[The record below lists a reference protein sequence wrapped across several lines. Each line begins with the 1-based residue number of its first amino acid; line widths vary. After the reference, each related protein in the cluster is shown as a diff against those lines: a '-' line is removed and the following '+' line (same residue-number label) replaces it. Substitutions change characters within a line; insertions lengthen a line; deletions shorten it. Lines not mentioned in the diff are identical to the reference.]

1 MYDKTKLKIFSGT
14 SNKPLAENIA
24 KYLHTELSPMEI
36 KRFADGEIFVQ
47 IPNFVRGSDCFVIQS
62 TSTPVNENLME
73 LLIIIDALRRASAG
87 RITAVIPYYGYA
99 RQDRKDKPRVP
110 ITSKLVANLITE
122 AGANRILTM
131 DLHVDQIQGFFDI
144 PLDHL
149 YAAPIFIDEYLKKQ
163 DYDLFVS
170 PDVGGVARTR
180 SIAKRMGKDIAIID
194 KRRYAANESVVMNI
208 VGDVKG
214 KRLMIFDDI
223 LDTGGTAIHAAEA
236 LLNEGAIEVKYLSVH
251 GVFSN
256 NALDKLSKSPISEI
270 VISNTILQKEQIK
283 KLKILDVAPIFGEAI
298 SRIHNNESISSLF
311 I

>member
-1 MYDKTKLKIFSGT
+1 MYDDTQLKIFSGT
-14 SNKPLAENIA
+14 ANKPLAEHIA
-24 KYLHTELSPMEI
+24 GYLHTELTAMEI
-36 KRFADGEIFVQ
+36 KRFADRETFVQ
-47 IPNFVRGSDCFVIQS
+47 IPNFIRGSDCFVIQP

-73 LLIIIDALRRASAG
+73 LLIIIDALKRASAG

-149 YAAPIFIDEYLKKQ
+149 YAAPIFINEYLKHQ

-180 SIAKRMGKDIAIID
+180 AIAQRMGKDIAIID
-194 KRRYAANESVVMNI
+194 KRRYAANKSVVMNI
-208 VGDVKG
+208 IGRVKN

-223 LDTGGTAIHAAEA
+223 LDTGGTAINAAKA
-236 LLNEGAIEVKYLSVH
+236 LMAKGAIDVKYLSVH
-251 GVFSN
+251 GVFSGD
-256 NALDKLSKSPISEI
+256 ALKRLEESPISEI
-270 VISNTILQKEQIK
+270 VVSNTIFQREQIR

>member
-1 MYDKTKLKIFSGT
+1 MYNDTQLKVFSGT
-14 SNKPLAENIA
+14 SNRVLAENIA
-24 KYLHTELSPMEI
+24 KYLNMELADMEI
-36 KRFADGEIFVQ
+36 RRFADGETFVQ
-47 IPNFVRGSDCFVIQS
+47 IPNFIRGSDCFVIQS
-62 TSTPVNENLME
+62 TSTPANENIME
-73 LLIIIDALRRASAG
+73 LLIMIDALKRASAG

-180 SIAKRMGKDIAIID
+180 AIAQRMGKDIAIID
-194 KRRYAANESVVMNI
+194 KRRYAVNKSVVMNVI
-208 VGDVKG
+208 GKIKN

-223 LDTGGTAIHAAEA
+223 LDTGGTAINAAKA
-236 LLNEGAIEVKYLSVH
+236 LLAGGATDVKYLSVH

-256 NALDKLSKSPISEI
+256 KALERLERSAISEI
-270 VISNTILQKEQIK
+270 VVSNSIFQREQIK

-298 SRIHNNESISSLF
+298 SRIHSNESISSLF

>member
-1 MYDKTKLKIFSGT
+1 MYNDTQLKIFSGL
-14 SNKPLAENIA
+14 SNRVLAEHIA
-24 KYLHTELSPMEI
+24 KYLNMELTDMEI
-36 KRFADGEIFVQ
+36 RRFSDSETFVQ
-47 IPNFVRGSDCFVIQS
+47 IPNFIRGSDCFVIQS
-62 TSTPVNENLME
+62 TSTPANENIME
-73 LLIIIDALRRASAG
+73 LLIMIDALKRASAG

-122 AGANRILTM
+122 AGANRVLTM

-149 YAAPIFIDEYLKKQ
+149 YAAPIFINEYLKKQ

-180 SIAKRMGKDIAIID
+180 AIAQRMGKDIAIID
-194 KRRYAANESVVMNI
+194 KRRYAANKSVVMNVI
-208 VGDVKG
+208 GKVKN

-223 LDTGGTAIHAAEA
+223 LDTGGTAINAAKA
-236 LLNEGAIEVKYLSVH
+236 LLANGAIDVKYLSVH

-256 NALDKLSKSPISEI
+256 KALERLERSPISEI
-270 VISNTILQKEQIK
+270 VVSNTIFQREQIK
-283 KLKILDVAPIFGEAI
+283 KLKVLDVAPIFGEAI
-298 SRIHNNESISSLF
+298 SRIHSNESISSLF

>member
-1 MYDKTKLKIFSGT
+1 MYNDTQLKIFSGL
-14 SNKPLAENIA
+14 SNRVLAEHIA
-24 KYLHTELSPMEI
+24 KYLNMELTDMEI
-36 KRFADGEIFVQ
+36 RRFSDSETFVQ
-47 IPNFVRGSDCFVIQS
+47 IPNFIRGSDCFVIQS
-62 TSTPVNENLME
+62 TSTPANENIME
-73 LLIIIDALRRASAG
+73 LLIMIDALKRASAG

-122 AGANRILTM
+122 AGANRVLTM

-149 YAAPIFIDEYLKKQ
+149 YAAPIFINEYLKKQ

-180 SIAKRMGKDIAIID
+180 AIAQRMGKDIAIID
-194 KRRYAANESVVMNI
+194 KRRYAANKSVVMNI
-208 VGDVKG
+208 IGKVKN

-223 LDTGGTAIHAAEA
+223 LDTGGTAINAAKA
-236 LLNEGAIEVKYLSVH
+236 LLANGAIDVKYLSVH

-256 NALDKLSKSPISEI
+256 KALERLERSPISEI
-270 VISNTILQKEQIK
+270 VVSNTIFQREQIK

-298 SRIHNNESISSLF
+298 SRIHSNESISSLF